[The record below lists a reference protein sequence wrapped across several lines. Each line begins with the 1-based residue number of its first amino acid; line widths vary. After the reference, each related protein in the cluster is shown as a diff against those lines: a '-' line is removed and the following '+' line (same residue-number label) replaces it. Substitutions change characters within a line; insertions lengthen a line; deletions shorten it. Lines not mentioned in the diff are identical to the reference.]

1 MKKIK
6 LIFKIWIKVKKKKEK
21 KNNNNNK
28 NINCRSSSVM
38 VIVDSDNVS
47 NQMYTNDR
55 HDSEKI
61 IITIKI
67 IKESQR

>member
-1 MKKIK
+1 
-6 LIFKIWIKVKKKKEK
+6 
-21 KNNNNNK
+21 
-28 NINCRSSSVM
+28 M